1 MSETDYE
8 VDETSYYEQSHH
20 EPVIRLNGESV
31 ILEHG
36 AVLPAECCVKCGRPA
51 VKTYAKELRKPMN
64 PATWFGK
71 RESMEIGLCK
81 KHQENRM
88 ICLAL
93 TWSLLG
99 IGAAIV
105 LMGALSLNVLAIIS
119 GLVFAGISGVFRA
132 AYPCR
137 LKTETEE
144 SLEIEGVGAGCRLVM
159 EKAGVFSPV
168 IEADEEEASAAAA

>member
-8 VDETSYYEQSHH
+8 VDETSHHEQSHH

-51 VKTYAKELRKPMN
+51 VKTYVKELRKPMN

-71 RESMEIGLCK
+71 RGSMEIGLCK
-81 KHQENRM
+81 KHQENRL

-93 TWSLLG
+93 TWSLLA
-99 IGAAIV
+99 IGAAIM
-105 LMGALSLNVLAIIS
+105 LMGALSLNLLAVVS

-144 SLEIEGVGAGCRLVM
+144 ALEIEGVGAGCRLVM
-159 EKAGVFSPV
+159 EKAGVFDSP
-168 IEADEEEASAAAA
+168 ADSDGNGSSAAAV